1 MKAPTAAPLAPIDAD
16 DPRWARLIH
25 HAARAFIATG
35 YDAVR
40 VEEIAAAAGI
50 GKATVYRMVDS
61 KAELLDIVME
71 HATRHMLDACRVR
84 LDPKRPAE
92 AMLTEF
98 GEIYI
103 TAMYRPF
110 AGGLPYYQV
119 ARLMIATSFA
129 RPDDMRK
136 FTGAYFEAG
145 VTLLAAYLTAR
156 VDAEELPTLD
166 ADEAAVTFFQLIFYT
181 DQAIAFAETAP
192 PADAIA
198 ALAARRVRQFLY
210 GVSASAAVSPS
221 G

>member
-1 MKAPTAAPLAPIDAD
+1 MKATTAVSLAPIDAD
-16 DPRWARLIH
+16 DPRWSRLIH

-92 AMLTEF
+92 EVLTEF

-103 TAMYRPF
+103 AAMYRPF

-129 RPDDMRK
+129 RPDMRK

-145 VTLLAAYLTAR
+145 VKSLAAYLTAR
-156 VDAEELPTLD
+156 AEAGEWPALD
-166 ADEAAVTFFQLIFYT
+166 ADQAAVTFFQMIFYT

-192 PADAIA
+192 PADEIA
-198 ALAARRVRQFLY
+198 VLAARRVRQFLY
-210 GVSASAAVSPS
+210 GVSGPLRHP
-221 G
+221 